1 MDRNEAKLIVT
12 TMKVEGK
19 SDADIVKMK
28 NVALE
33 LINEYDLNH
42 IQICDMV
49 QLLVDE
55 IPERIDWNSY
65 LKYFFTDKI
74 LRPCVASWSHK
85 YLHSAVQYAK
95 QPSRVIMENME
106 YIRLDE
112 FLRYTN
118 NMSNEILGEAFK
130 RCKFDRDDFESSSNV
145 KIALCVW
152 YGVDRE
158 APINDELSPCQELF
172 DLCNYMNDTL
182 FNAKIDDWADRY
194 DVKYKKKKSK
204 RSNENRITKI
214 VETTPSNCNNGY
226 SDPFLIVKRVNHV
239 IASDY
244 SVSSIRKLI
253 LTINPKFKLSNIS
266 PAMIEAIKQDIKSNL
281 FRNGIIKIEHY
292 EIVL

>member
-19 SDADIVKMK
+19 SDAEIAKMK

-33 LINEYDLNH
+33 LINEHDLNH

-49 QLLVDE
+49 QLLVDD
-55 IPERIDWNSY
+55 IPERIDWDSY
-65 LKYFFTDKI
+65 LKYFFIDKI
-74 LRPCVASWSHK
+74 LRPYVAVWSHK
-85 YLHSAVQYAK
+85 YLHSAVTYAK
-95 QPSRVIMENME
+95 QPSKVIMEKME

-118 NMSNEILGEAFK
+118 VMSNEILGEAFK
-130 RCKFDRDDFESSSNV
+130 KCKFDRDDIESSSNV
-145 KIALCVW
+145 KMALCIW

-158 APINDELSPCQELF
+158 TPVNDELSPCQELF
-172 DLCNYMNDTL
+172 DLCNYMNDKL
-182 FNAKIDDWADRY
+182 FNAKIDAWVDNY
-194 DVKYKKKKSK
+194 NIKYKKKKSK
-204 RSNENRITKI
+204 ISNENKITKI

-226 SDPFLIVKRVNHV
+226 CDPILIIKRVNHV
-239 IASDY
+239 MATDY
-244 SVSSIRKLI
+244 SVRSIRKLT
-253 LTINPKFKLSNIS
+253 LTVNPKFKFANIN